1 MNLDEIMSA
10 DTAKLAFQRWRS
22 LLLIVGCSLIL
33 GLIAYAILPRQY
45 YITADVIG
53 TRYESDITPN
63 NQSTGFSAAAL
74 LGANP
79 NDLPNVND
87 FKLYTQLLTSPE
99 LGAAIVDDPIM
110 HRIFK
115 ELWDKDHWQQ
125 PDTLS
130 EHVSSFFARLA
141 GHPEWSPPDGF
152 TVARYLTKH
161 LAIVANKD
169 AKLITINTWSRDP
182 ELGKAL
188 IDLVCTQADKM
199 VKQMAQ
205 LRFAAKVKF
214 LEKAMSE
221 ANVDETRKA
230 LGQALAKAETDD
242 IYSQSDLPFAAEYL
256 APPAGPTR
264 PQFPQL
270 GITLW
275 ISAGLG
281 LLVFLFDLISFKRSG
296 VSLFQLTA
304 VSIAGASRR
313 RDRATPVT
321 PRGAVP

>member
-1 MNLDEIMSA
+1 
-10 DTAKLAFQRWRS
+10 
-22 LLLIVGCSLIL
+22 
-33 GLIAYAILPRQY
+33 
-45 YITADVIG
+45 
-53 TRYESDITPN
+53 
-63 NQSTGFSAAAL
+63 
-74 LGANP
+74 
-79 NDLPNVND
+79 
-87 FKLYTQLLTSPE
+87 
-99 LGAAIVDDPIM
+99 
-110 HRIFK
+110 
-115 ELWDKDHWQQ
+115 
-125 PDTLS
+125 
-130 EHVSSFFARLA
+130 
-141 GHPEWSPPDGF
+141 
-152 TVARYLTKH
+152 
-161 LAIVANKD
+161 
-169 AKLITINTWSRDP
+169 
-182 ELGKAL
+182 
-188 IDLVCTQADKM
+188 
-199 VKQMAQ
+199 

-321 PRGAVP
+321 PRGAVR